1 MLFEEVYVKFKIYV
15 RYRHKKQ
22 GYYNICHDFE
32 CRILPYF
39 KNKNIYNLSKIDFLN
54 WQDLILSFNFS
65 NSYNKRLYYVFNS
78 FIDYCVKYY
87 DLPNNLLR
95 SIGSFPK
102 KIEHKKFDFYNLD
115 EFYLFVSNIDNPIY
129 KAYYIF
135 MFYTGCRPGESM
147 ALRFCDID
155 DHYVHIEHN
164 IHRKGDRS
172 LDTPKNQSSIRDIII
187 NDDLKEFLLSLKK
200 LYSNCDENYFV
211 FGGSK
216 PLSSTTADRVKKKAC
231 DKANLRVITQHQ
243 FRHSSA
249 TFLLN
254 NNIPISEISRRLGH
268 SKIST
273 TLDIYCHNDL
283 SHEKRVL
290 AILSSL
296 NPKSMLDTDVSN

>member
-1 MLFEEVYVKFKIYV
+1 MLFEEAYDKFKVYVKN
-15 RYRHKKQ
+15 RHKKQ
-22 GYYNICHDFE
+22 GFYNICHDFE
-32 CRILPYF
+32 CRVLPYF
-39 KNKNIYNLSKIDFLN
+39 ESKDIYSLAKIDMLK
-54 WQDLILSFNFS
+54 WQDNILSLNFS

-78 FIDYCVKYY
+78 FLDFCNKYY
-87 DLPNNLLR
+87 NLEKDLLR

-102 KIEHKKFDFYNLD
+102 RIELKKFDFYTLD
-115 EFYLFVSNIDNPIY
+115 EFYLFINNLDNLVY
-129 KAYYIF
+129 KAYFTF
-135 MFYTGCRPGESM
+135 MFYTGCRPGEAM
-147 ALRFCDID
+147 ALRFCDIG
-155 DHYVHIEHN
+155 DHYVHIVHN
-164 IHRKGDRS
+164 IHRKGDRE
-172 LDTPKNQSSIRDIII
+172 LDTPKNQSSIRDIAI
-187 NDDLKEFLLSLKK
+187 NEDLKKILLSLKQ
-200 LYSNCDENYFV
+200 LYPNCDDYYYV

-216 PLSSTTADRVKKKAC
+216 PLSPTNIDRFKKRAC

-254 NNIPISEISRRLGH
+254 NNIPINEISRRLGH

-296 NPKSMLDTDVSN
+296 KI